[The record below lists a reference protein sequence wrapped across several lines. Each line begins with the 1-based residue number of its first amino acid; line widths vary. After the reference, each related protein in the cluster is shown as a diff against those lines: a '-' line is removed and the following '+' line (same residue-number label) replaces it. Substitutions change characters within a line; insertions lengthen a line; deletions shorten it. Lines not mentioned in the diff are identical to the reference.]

1 MKKINLKIL
10 AFAFMAALFTFSGC
24 KDCEDC
30 ATPTKAPTF
39 TTLDISA
46 ESGNFVV
53 TVGFSEGVYKNSNQ
67 TGNLDNSSF
76 DVAIEGGSASLDTWT
91 VTHTAGDNTAIF
103 NIELATASNGSE
115 IIVIKPSSDVSIYNT
130 TADAMSGNQ
139 ALISNLVSTI
149 TITDDGSGTGTT
161 TWTSDNIYILDG
173 FVFVNDGQILTIEK
187 GTIIKGKAGQGE
199 NASALIVAM
208 GGKIM
213 AEGTAEL
220 PIIFTAEADDL
231 QGSVPDLDNG
241 LWGGVIILGKAK
253 LNTSTVPQQIEGLPT
268 TEPRGAY
275 GGSNDDDDSG
285 IFKYI
290 SIRHGGTDIGEGN
303 EINGLTLGG
312 VGRNTVIEYIEVF
325 ANKDDGVEFFGGVP
339 RLNNIVVAFCGD
351 DCYDYDQGYNGYG
364 QFWLAVQGYGRGD
377 RIGEQDGGTDP
388 ETGTPY
394 ATPNIYNAT
403 YMGLGEAAG
412 KRLVTFRDNAGGH
425 YANSIMMNQ
434 AKGIDIELLT
444 GECSYSKFESGDLT
458 LENNMFWDVT
468 ASTIFT
474 ISAADDVDSTT
485 AANAS
490 SAVAA
495 YFATAGNLVADPGIT
510 IDEGFSLFNP
520 IPSNSV
526 GGTMANTPDA
536 WFQTV
541 NYKGAFDPN
550 GANWAAGWTLFSK
563 YMN

>member
-1 MKKINLKIL
+1 MKKINLKIWAL
-10 AFAFMAALFTFSGC
+10 VFMAALFAFTGC

-30 ATPTKAPTF
+30 ATPTTAPTF
-39 TTLDISA
+39 TTFDISS

-53 TVGFSEGVYKNSNQ
+53 TVGFSEGVYKNNDQ
-67 TGNLDNSSF
+67 TGNLDEGSF
-76 DVAIEGGSASLDTWT
+76 DVSIEGGSAQLSDYT
-91 VTHTAGDNTAIF
+91 VTQTAGEATAVI
-103 NIELATASNGSE
+103 NIELASVSNGKE
-115 IIVIKPSSDVSIYNT
+115 VILVQPSSDVSIYN
-130 TADAMSGNQ
+130 ASGDAMSSNE
-139 ALISNLVSTI
+139 ALISNLVSTV
-149 TITDDGSGTGTT
+149 TITDDGNGTGTT
-161 TWTSDNIYILDG
+161 TWTSDNIYILNG
-173 FVFVNDGQILTIEK
+173 FVFVNDGQTLTIEP
-187 GTIIKGKAGQGE
+187 GTVIKGKSGQGE

-213 AEGTAEL
+213 AEGTADK

-275 GGSNDDDDSG
+275 GGTNDDDNSG
-285 IFKYI
+285 VFKYV
-290 SIRHGGTDIGEGN
+290 SLRHGGTDIGEGN

-312 VGRNTVIEYIEVF
+312 VGRNTIIEYVEVF

-339 RLNNIVVAFCGD
+339 RLSHIVVAFCGD
-351 DCYDYDQGYNGYG
+351 DSYDYDQGYSGYG

-377 RIGEQDGGTDP
+377 RIGEHDGGTDP

-394 ATPNIYNAT
+394 AIPNIFNVT
-403 YMGLGEAAG
+403 YMGRGEDAG
-412 KRLVTFRDNAGGH
+412 KRLITFRDNAGGH
-425 YANSIMMNQ
+425 YANSIMINQ
-434 AKGIDIELLT
+434 ARGIDIELLS

-458 LENNMFWDVT
+458 LTNNMFWDVA

-490 SAVAA
+490 ANVAA
-495 YFATAGNLVADPGIT
+495 YFATAGNAVEDPGIT
-510 IDEGFSLFNP
+510 IDEAFSLFNP
-520 IPSNSV
+520 VPTNSV
-526 GGTMANTPDA
+526 GGTMTNTPDA
-536 WFQTV
+536 WFETV

-550 GANWAAGWTLFSK
+550 GTNWAAGWTLFSK
-563 YMN
+563 YME

>member
-1 MKKINLKIL
+1 MKKANLKLL
-10 AFAFMAALFTFSGC
+10 AFIFITTLIVFSGC
-24 KDCEDC
+24 KKCDDC
-30 ATPTKAPTF
+30 AEPTQAPIF
-39 TTLDISA
+39 TTLDISSDA
-46 ESGNFVV
+46 GNFVV
-53 TVGFSEGVYKNSNQ
+53 TAGFNEGVYKNNDA
-67 TGNLDNSSF
+67 TGNLDNASF
-76 DVAIEGGSASLDTWT
+76 DVAIEGGSATLSTWT
-91 VTHTAGDNTAIF
+91 VTHTAGEMSAVIH
-103 NIELATASNGSE
+103 IELATASNGKE
-115 IIVIKPSSDVSIYNT
+115 IIVVKPASDVSIYNAT
-130 TADAMSGNQ
+130 GDAMSGNQ
-139 ALISNLVSTI
+139 ALISNLVSTV

-161 TWTSDNIYILDG
+161 TWTADNIYILNG
-173 FVFVNDGQILTIEK
+173 FVFVNDGQTLTIEK

-213 AEGTAEL
+213 AEGTADL

-241 LWGGVIILGKAK
+241 LWGGIILLGKAN
-253 LNTSTVPQQIEGLPT
+253 LNTSSVPQQIEGIPT
-268 TEPRGAY
+268 NEPRGAY
-275 GGSNDDDDSG
+275 GGTNDDDDSG
-285 IFKYI
+285 ILKYV

-303 EINGLTLGG
+303 EINGLTLGA

-339 RLNNIVVAFCGD
+339 RLNNIIVAFCGD
-351 DCYDYDQGYNGYG
+351 DCYDYDQSYSGYG

-377 RIGEQDGGTDP
+377 RVGEHDGGTDP

-394 ATPNIYNAT
+394 AIPNIYNVT
-403 YMGLGEAAG
+403 YMGLGEGAG

-425 YANSIMMNQ
+425 YANSIMVNQ
-434 AKGIDIELLT
+434 DKGIDIELLT
-444 GECSYSKFESGDLT
+444 GECSYTRFENQQLT
-458 LENNMFWDVT
+458 LENNMFWSVA

-474 ISAADDVDSTT
+474 VSAADDVDSTT

-490 SAVAA
+490 ADVAA
-495 YFATAGNLVADPGIT
+495 YFATAGNVVQDPGIT

-520 IPSNSV
+520 IPTNAV
-526 GGTMANTPDA
+526 GGGMSNTPDA

-550 GANWAAGWTLFSK
+550 GVNWAAGWSLFSK
-563 YMN
+563 YME